1 MCKKLHIGKT
11 CYQALCRDLF
21 VGGWKVEVQTD
32 IITGNVSERE
42 YFSGMEK
49 MESTKEQMYLGD
61 IISADGKHLKN
72 IQNRKNKALGN
83 INQIMQILESNFFGK
98 YFFKVDMI
106 LRSSLLLS
114 SLLLNSEAWVN
125 ITDQDVRR
133 LEQSDEMLLSRIL
146 DADANTSNPFKYLE
160 LGIYPIR
167 FEIIKRKLIF
177 LQYMLKQEKTSMI
190 YEVFQTTCDSPTKN
204 DFVKTCEAYL
214 NKLEIKQTF
223 SEIEKMSKWEF
234 KKLVKENTHIA
245 AFKYLVREK
254 NKQTKIMHIQY
265 QDLEMQSYLMD
276 GNKDVKTAKFIFKA
290 RVQSLDI
297 KCQEKWKYSDNICI
311 GCNIREETG
320 EEILNCSFL
329 GEDKFEKPLYYDM
342 FYQKS
347 VSDMILV
354 AKAMMMKLKIRKEII
369 ENG

>member
-1 MCKKLHIGKT
+1 
-11 CYQALCRDLF
+11 
-21 VGGWKVEVQTD
+21 
-32 IITGNVSERE
+32 
-42 YFSGMEK
+42 
-49 MESTKEQMYLGD
+49 
-61 IISADGKHLKN
+61 
-72 IQNRKNKALGN
+72 
-83 INQIMQILESNFFGK
+83 
-98 YFFKVDMI
+98 
-106 LRSSLLLS
+106 
-114 SLLLNSEAWVN
+114 
-125 ITDQDVRR
+125 
-133 LEQSDEMLLSRIL
+133 
-146 DADANTSNPFKYLE
+146 
-160 LGIYPIR
+160 
-167 FEIIKRKLIF
+167 
-177 LQYMLKQEKTSMI
+177 MI

-204 DFVKTCEAYL
+204 NFVKTCEAYL

-297 KCQEKWKYSDNICI
+297 KCQKKCKYSDNICI

-329 GEDKFEKPLYYDM
+329 GEDKF
-342 FYQKS
+342 
-347 VSDMILV
+347 
-354 AKAMMMKLKIRKEII
+354 
-369 ENG
+369 